1 MAVRD
6 LWAGERE
13 RGTGA
18 RWQARFAVVVNGKQQ
33 RRAKNFEHIDP
44 ATDPTEGRRAAEEWE
59 ATARS
64 ELLTGSSVPTRKS
77 RTITVAAVW
86 DEWIAIQQ
94 ERGGYGGRGLSENTR
109 VNYVGSWRNHIEPVF
124 GRTRMSA
131 FTTDDVQAWVDSFA
145 TATNPAALSK
155 AFTRLKSL
163 CDFAV
168 RRGYATFNPCIDVDT
183 GRNLHAVNQA
193 TTQGEAVTLTRRQ
206 AQRLIALGGDY
217 SPLLRF
223 ALATGARWGEV
234 IALRVGDLD
243 LPADEWGSE
252 EAHGY
257 AVIARSRTSSDEEKE
272 PKNGKTRTVPV
283 PRDLALDLRKMV
295 AGRSPDAPVFTGAKG
310 GPLYYK
316 WSTVLPRV
324 FVQAMDR
331 GRTGRG
337 KGVMTNVQRAP
348 RKPEKT
354 MRKRTKIEPFGRIV
368 RDAALLIHDVQ
379 AALNIEEV
387 DTRTGHARYG
397 ERTAGRVAQ
406 WQEGEGIGD
415 IDPSTLTAEQLTA
428 LLGKPVACDL
438 RLRDADW
445 QRPLDLRPKAE
456 RPGNWQ
462 DRTFGFHDLRHT
474 AASLA
479 LEGGASPH
487 TVQALLDHH
496 SAAFTL
502 ERYAQ
507 ATTDGMAATARAL
520 AF

>member
-13 RGTGA
+13 PGKGA
-18 RWQARFAVVVNGKQQ
+18 RWQARTLVTVNGKKH
-33 RRAKNFEHIDP
+33 RPSMNFPHIDP

-59 ATARS
+59 AKARND
-64 ELLTGSSVPTRKS
+64 LLTGSSVPTRKS

-86 DEWIAIQQ
+86 DEWIEIQQ
-94 ERGGYGGRGLSENTR
+94 ERGGQRGRGLSENTR

-124 GRTRMSA
+124 GKTRMSA
-131 FTTDDVQAWVDSFA
+131 LSTDDVQAWVDSFA

-155 AFTRLKSL
+155 AFTRLKAL

-168 RRGYATFNPCIDVDT
+168 RRGYATMNPCIDVDT
-183 GRNLHAVNQA
+183 GRNLHRVNQA
-193 TTQGEAVTLTRRQ
+193 ATLGDSVTLTRRQ
-206 AQRLIALGGDY
+206 AGRLIALAGDY
-217 SPLLRF
+217 SPLIRF

-234 IALRVGDLD
+234 IALRVSDLD
-243 LPADEWGSE
+243 LPTDELGSE
-252 EAHGY
+252 DAHGF
-257 AVIARSRTSSDEEKE
+257 AVITRSRTSNGEEKP
-272 PKNGKTRTVPV
+272 PKNGKPRTVPI
-283 PRDLALDLRKMV
+283 PRDLALVLREMIV
-295 AGRSPDAPVFTGAKG
+295 DRSLDAPVFTGAKG
-310 GPLYYK
+310 GPVPYK

-337 KGVMTNVQRAP
+337 KGVMTNTQRAP
-348 RKPEKT
+348 RKPDKT
-354 MRKRTKIEPFGRIV
+354 VRERVKIEPFGRIV

-379 AALNIEEV
+379 AALNTEEV

-397 ERTAGRVAQ
+397 ERTAGWVAS
-406 WQEGEGIGD
+406 WQEHSGIGD
-415 IDPSTLTAEQLTA
+415 VDPFTLTAEQLTA

-438 RLRDADW
+438 KMHETDW

-456 RPGNWQ
+456 RPDDWQ
-462 DRTFGFHDLRHT
+462 ERTFGFHDLRHT
-474 AASLA
+474 TVSLA
-479 LEGGASPH
+479 LEGNAPPH
-487 TVQALLDHH
+487 AVQALLDHH
-496 SAAFTL
+496 SAKFTL

-520 AF
+520 AL